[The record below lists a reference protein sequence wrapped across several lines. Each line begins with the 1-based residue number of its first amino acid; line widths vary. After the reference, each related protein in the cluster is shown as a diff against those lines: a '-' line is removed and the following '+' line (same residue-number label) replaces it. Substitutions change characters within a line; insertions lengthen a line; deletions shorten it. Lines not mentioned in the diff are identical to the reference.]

1 MIEMMTRSDA
11 VTLVTTS
18 EQFAQRR
25 AEAESRRLQE
35 LESNRPH
42 GIFVWTLVMLALTAG
57 FIAGFLVGHAGKL
70 SGTRSAQQ
78 HASIAQS

>member
-1 MIEMMTRSDA
+1 MMTRSDG

-25 AEAESRRLQE
+25 AEAAAQRLQE
-35 LESNRPH
+35 LENNRPH

-57 FIAGFLVGHAGKL
+57 FVAGFLIGHAGKL
-70 SGTRSAQQ
+70 
-78 HASIAQS
+78 